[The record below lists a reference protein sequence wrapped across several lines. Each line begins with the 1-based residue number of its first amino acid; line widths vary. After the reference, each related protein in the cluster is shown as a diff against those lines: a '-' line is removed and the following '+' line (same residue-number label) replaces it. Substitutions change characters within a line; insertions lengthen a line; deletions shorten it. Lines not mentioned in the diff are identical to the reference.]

1 MNPHQRLVDH
11 LAAGVLD
18 AQDTAHTGRCPACA
32 ALLPGDVAGASRAG
46 LDNPTATLGRSL
58 RHELA
63 QRHRPWWVAAAA
75 VGVANALFAALAV
88 VYLEPWNWEVSASPR
103 WRFLGAAALLTA
115 LVTLAVGWAV
125 SPGRARLRSALLL
138 AVLTPPAVLFAS
150 DGNAAFSHFL
160 DGAKCLWTVLVLS
173 ILPLVCGAWLL
184 RRVARSP
191 RRSLAMGLACAGV
204 GLLVLQFHCADG
216 QRAHLALFHLLP
228 WVALGGGAV
237 LGSRAL
243 RTWSYAP

>member
-11 LAAGVLD
+11 LAGGALD
-18 AQDTAHTGRCPACA
+18 AQDTAHAGRCPACA
-32 ALLPGDVAGASRAG
+32 ALLPSEAAGASRA
-46 LDNPTATLGRSL
+46 LDNPTATLGLAL

-63 QRHRPWWVAAAA
+63 HRHRPWWVAAAV
-75 VGVANALFAALAV
+75 VGVANALLAALAV

-115 LVTLAVGWAV
+115 LVTLAVGWALA
-125 SPGRARLRSALLL
+125 PGRARVRSALLL
-138 AVLTPPAVLFAS
+138 AVLAPAAVLLAS
-150 DGNAAFSHFL
+150 DGHAAFAHFL
-160 DGAKCLWTVLVLS
+160 DGAKCLWTVLALS
-173 ILPLVCGAWLL
+173 IFPLAGGAWLL
-184 RRVARSP
+184 SRVARSP
-191 RRSLAMGLACAGV
+191 QRSLAMGLACAGV

-216 QRAHLALFHLLP
+216 QHAHLALFHLLP

-243 RTWSYAP
+243 RSWSYAP